1 MLGPQ
6 TLANSF
12 SFLKCLIFQ
21 VERMDA
27 TYGSLRVVLL
37 VCEPGGPAW
46 ETR

>member
-1 MLGPQ
+1 MLGPH

-12 SFLKCLIFQ
+12 SFLKWLIFQ

-27 TYGSLRVVLL
+27 TYGSRRVVLT
-37 VCEPGGPAW
+37 CEPGGAAW